1 MFGRILLLFL
11 IVPVVELILL
21 IKIGSIIGTLNTILL
36 VIFTAFVGAYLVKT
50 EGLNVMQRF
59 QGNLNQGVFPAEEIF
74 DGAMILV
81 AGALLVTPGVITD
94 IVGFVFVIP
103 PTRAVIKK
111 FIRRFV
117 EKRFVTVNVNFP
129 PKPPS
134 EPPQEPPIDI

>member
-1 MFGRILLLFL
+1 MFGKLLLLFL
-11 IVPVVELILL
+11 IVPVVELVLL
-21 IKIGSIIGTLNTILL
+21 IKIGSIIGLLNTILL
-36 VIFTAFVGAYLVKT
+36 VISTAIVGAYLVKT

-59 QGNLNQGVFPAEEIF
+59 QGNLGQGVFPAEEIF

-94 IVGFVFVIP
+94 IVGFALVIP

-117 EKRFVTVNVNFP
+117 EKKIVTVNVNYP
-129 PKPPS
+129 PPP
-134 EPPQEPPIDI
+134 PPEPPIDI